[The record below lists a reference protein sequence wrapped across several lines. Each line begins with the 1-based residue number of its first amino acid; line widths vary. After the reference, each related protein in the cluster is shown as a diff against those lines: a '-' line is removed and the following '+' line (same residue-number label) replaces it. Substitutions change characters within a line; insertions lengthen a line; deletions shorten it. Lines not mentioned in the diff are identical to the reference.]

1 MTHFQPAWF
10 LPGPHLQTIWGR
22 LARPRRRVQLRR
34 EVLTTPDGDDL
45 VLDHLDGRSDIHFVL
60 MHGLEGSSYS
70 VYIQGILALIARQG
84 HHATAMNFRSCARE
98 PESILKMIPNK
109 QPRFYHL
116 GDTADFDLML
126 HTLAARHP
134 ERRFLAFGASMGGN
148 VLLKWLGENPQ
159 QNLAVAGATL
169 SVPYDLAAGA
179 AHLDKTAT
187 GRFYVNQFLITLKK
201 KCSRPDIAARID
213 VERMMRARNF
223 REFDEA
229 ATAPVHGF
237 ANADEY
243 YARSGSIAYVDR
255 IETPTLALIAEDD
268 PFQPPEIL
276 PRVKAKA
283 SPAVDFRTTPGG
295 GHVGFIGG
303 RFPWEAQYWGEELV
317 VKWLLDQA
325 AVH

>member
-1 MTHFQPAWF
+1 MMHFQPAWF

-22 LARPRRRVQLRR
+22 IARSRRVVQFRR
-34 EVLTTPDGDDL
+34 EVLSTPDGDEL
-45 VLDHLDGRSDIHFVL
+45 VLDHVDGHTNLHFVL

-70 VYIQGILALIARQG
+70 VYIQGILALIARHG

-98 PESILKMIPNK
+98 PERILRMIPNK
-109 QPRFYHL
+109 QPRYYHL
-116 GDTADFDLML
+116 GDTADFDLMMRTL
-126 HTLAARHP
+126 HARHP

-148 VLLKWLGENPQ
+148 VLLKWLGENPDQ
-159 QNLAVAGATL
+159 KIATAAATL

-179 AHLDKTAT
+179 AHLDLTAA
-187 GRFYVNQFLITLKK
+187 GRFYVKQFLITLKK
-201 KCSRPDIAARID
+201 KCSRPDIATRID
-213 VERMMRARNF
+213 MERMMRARNF

-237 ANADEY
+237 ANADDY
-243 YARSGSIAYVDR
+243 YERSGSIHYVDK
-255 IETPTLALIAEDD
+255 IQTPTLALIAEDD
-268 PFQPPEIL
+268 PFQPLEVL

-303 RFPWEAQYWGEELV
+303 RFPWGAEYWGEKLV
-317 VKWLLDQA
+317 VKWLLEQA